1 MREFSPSHFMDWM
14 FHIGYANREREIE
27 KLPARACCC
36 YSLREAALSAL
47 PIMAFILT
55 ELD

>member
-1 MREFSPSHFMDWM
+1 MDWM
-14 FHIGYANREREIE
+14 FHIGYANRERERE

-36 YSLREAALSAL
+36 CSLREAASSAL
-47 PIMAFILT
+47 LIMAFILT

>member
-1 MREFSPSHFMDWM
+1 MDWM
-14 FHIGYANREREIE
+14 FHIGYANRERERE
-27 KLPARACCC
+27 KLQARACCC